1 MNQIARILES
11 DGLMEPLD
19 MLLADVAIRVQLTA
33 TDHGKAE
40 DCEFARNTD
49 PLRADF
55 AFKSDPSDGCVSIL
69 PHGPEWPGRI
79 LGDGIGG
86 PDRQGSARIF

>member
-1 MNQIARILES
+1 MIAANCTKIES
-11 DGLMEPLD
+11 EP
-19 MLLADVAIRVQLTA
+19 
-33 TDHGKAE
+33 
-40 DCEFARNTD
+40 NTD

-55 AFKSDPSDGCVSIL
+55 AFKSQIRPSDRCVSIL

-86 PDRQGSARIF
+86 PDRQGSCCAH

>member
-1 MNQIARILES
+1 MAGDKQ
-11 DGLMEPLD
+11 G
-19 MLLADVAIRVQLTA
+19 V
-33 TDHGKAE
+33 

-55 AFKSDPSDGCVSIL
+55 ASKSNPSDSCVSIL
-69 PHGPEWPGRI
+69 LHGPEWPGRI

-86 PDRQGSARIF
+86 RDRQGSARIF

>member
-1 MNQIARILES
+1 MPFKANDAGRHHILKQKRT
-11 DGLMEPLD
+11 
-19 MLLADVAIRVQLTA
+19 V
-33 TDHGKAE
+33 
-40 DCEFARNTD
+40 CEFARNTD